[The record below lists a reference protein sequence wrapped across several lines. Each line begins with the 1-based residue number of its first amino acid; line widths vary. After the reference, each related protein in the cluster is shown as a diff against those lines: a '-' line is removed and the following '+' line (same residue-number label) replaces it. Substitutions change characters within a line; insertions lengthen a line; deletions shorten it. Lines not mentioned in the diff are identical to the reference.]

1 MRPEPR
7 LRRIRGFAVAWMLV
21 LIALIALAG
30 GAAAQDVLF
39 ARQLATARM
48 QQQRAFALAE
58 LGLRAG
64 MLQLSATA
72 TPVAD
77 SGRLRPGEAPSDSMR
92 VTLQPGA
99 ARVPAGYSAGR
110 FIARDYEIESTGT
123 SARNAR
129 SVLVQGVTRLEA
141 AGSPTP

>member
-7 LRRIRGFAVAWMLV
+7 TRRNSGFAVAWMLV
-21 LIALIALAG
+21 LLAIIAIGG

-39 ARQLATARM
+39 ARQLATSRA

-64 MLQLSATA
+64 TAQLSGVTDLV
-72 TPVAD
+72 TD
-77 SGRLRPGEAPSDSMR
+77 SGTLHPGAVRADSMR
-92 VTLQPGA
+92 VTVRPGE

-110 FIARDYEIESTGT
+110 FIARDYQIESTGT
-123 SARNAR
+123 SARNAQ
-129 SVLVQGVTRLEA
+129 SVLVQGTTRLEA
-141 AGSPTP
+141 AGSNPP

>member
-1 MRPEPR
+1 MPR
-7 LRRIRGFAVAWMLV
+7 ELRARRSRGFAVAWMLV
-21 LIALIALAG
+21 LVALIALAG

-39 ARQLATARM
+39 ARQLATSRA

-58 LGLRAG
+58 LGLRTG
-64 MLQLSATA
+64 MAQLSTA
-72 TPVAD
+72 MPVAD
-77 SGRLRPGEAPSDSMR
+77 SGTLHPRAAPSDSLR
-92 VTLQPGA
+92 VMLRPGA

-110 FIARDYEIESTGT
+110 FVARDHEIESVAT

-141 AGSPTP
+141 AGPGAP